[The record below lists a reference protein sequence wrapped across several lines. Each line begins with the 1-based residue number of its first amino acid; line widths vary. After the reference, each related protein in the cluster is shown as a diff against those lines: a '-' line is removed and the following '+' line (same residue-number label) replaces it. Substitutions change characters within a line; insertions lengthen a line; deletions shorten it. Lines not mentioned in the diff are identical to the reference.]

1 MGNILENAYTDYNS
15 IGDERPPFTDPAL
28 DVDAEELFRPA
39 QLDFSWIRAKTGPG
53 TIESYINHPLNTSG
67 SRGVAQMLRGATG
80 LLGDLDLAVI
90 DIGLGAVEVLRE
102 RRGAASRENVA
113 DQPGQ

>member
-1 MGNILENAYTDYNS
+1 MANILENAFTDYNRMNEDQPEFS
-15 IGDERPPFTDPAL
+15 DPAL

-53 TIESYINHPLNTSG
+53 SIESYINHPLNTTN

-102 RRGAASRENVA
+102 RKGAAVSETITNNTA
-113 DQPGQ
+113 K